1 MSKTIACAFAL
12 LGFVA
17 CTMIGIAA
25 DPPPKP
31 GSFKV
36 EAPFVRVEGRIADDT
51 AFGRP
56 VRASKVIG
64 AKVMNEDKTNLG
76 TVDDIVMDE
85 HGKARFIV
93 VAHGGTLG
101 VGTKYT
107 AVPFRAVDVHAKA
120 DSDERWV
127 QLNVSPQ
134 VLEKA
139 PNFTSDKWP
148 DFSDAEWGKRTET
161 FFLDAPGVKIR
172 TER

>member
-1 MSKTIACAFAL
+1 MLRTTACAFAL
-12 LGFVA
+12 MGFLA
-17 CTMIGIAA
+17 CAMIGIA
-25 DPPPKP
+25 DDEKKP

-36 EAPFVRVEGRIADDT
+36 EAPFVRVEGRVGDDG
-51 AFGRP
+51 ASFGRP

-64 AKVMNEDKTNLG
+64 AKVMNADKTNLG

-85 HGKARFIV
+85 GGMARFVI

-107 AVPFRAVDVHAKA
+107 AVPLKAIDLHAKA

-127 QLNVSPQ
+127 ELNVSPQ
-134 VLEKA
+134 ILEKA

-148 DFSDAEWGKRTET
+148 DFSDAEWNKRSET

>member
-1 MSKTIACAFAL
+1 MVKTGICAFAALGL
-12 LGFVA
+12 LA
-17 CTMIGIAA
+17 CTLIVA
-25 DPPPKP
+25 DDEKKP
-31 GSFKV
+31 GSFKI
-36 EAPFVRVEGRIADDT
+36 EAPGVRVEGRREAQ

-107 AVPFRAVDVHAKA
+107 AVPFKAIDVHAKA

-139 PNFTSDKWP
+139 PTFTSDKWP
-148 DFSDAEWGKRTET
+148 DFNDNDWNTKNEG
-161 FFLDAPGVKIR
+161 FFLDAPGVRIR
-172 TER
+172 LEK